1 VPDCLACL
9 ACAIMYHQ
17 HPMAKDSVAGEHQYR
32 RVLADVVQIV
42 PYVHTHIHLCQ
53 ESECDEH
60 LAR

>member
-1 VPDCLACL
+1 
-9 ACAIMYHQ
+9 
-17 HPMAKDSVAGEHQYR
+17 MAKDSVAGEHQYR
-32 RVLADVVQIV
+32 SVLADVVQIV